1 MIARES
7 GEDDSADDGPR
18 PWRQWARPE
27 NSLDEGGGA
36 HRPDAERRR
45 YESERDE
52 SQMIGYRQHGR
63 RRSGD
68 EIRCAAET
76 LHRQGRRQGGRDDR
90 AGVAERIRAHD
101 QFEGVE
107 GARQRRR
114 ESGRDR
120 PRRAATDQSAQV
132 LPTQSQEDAG
142 PRGDRRA
149 DLGVTGLEPHR
160 GATAVGDQ
168 GLRDH
173 KEAVAERELSAVQGV
188 GLDWIDGRRRF
199 SRAPPSIHEP
209 EREPAETKRGQ
220 RGDRANPGAGAQP
233 LVERQPID
241 PDVREFR
248 DFRHRDHADSRD
260 GADEDRDRHLRK
272 SVRANERAQGRRRG
286 GERAPGK
293 DRHCRTRIAVMPR
306 PMDHSQ
312 ARGQQKILGCR
323 SAGSGSVISRNY
335 QAGAVRMA
343 NIDSLGFDGRL
354 ATRRR
359 ILRRGLAYGPY
370 APEGVEVDPQRITAM
385 ILGSA
390 KTAIR

>member
-1 MIARES
+1 
-7 GEDDSADDGPR
+7 
-18 PWRQWARPE
+18 
-27 NSLDEGGGA
+27 
-36 HRPDAERRR
+36 
-45 YESERDE
+45 
-52 SQMIGYRQHGR
+52 MIGYRQHGR

-68 EIRCAAET
+68 EIRGAAEP

-132 LPTQSQEDAG
+132 LPAQSQEDAG

-188 GLDWIDGRRRF
+188 GLDRIDGRRRF

-220 RGDRANPGAGAQP
+220 RGDRANPGACAQP
-233 LVERQPID
+233 LVERQAID

-248 DFRHRDHADSRD
+248 DFRHRDHADARD

-272 SVRANERAQGRRRG
+272 SVRANERSQGRRRG

-306 PMDHSQ
+306 RMDHSQ
-312 ARGQQKILGCR
+312 ARGQQKNPRLRFRGIRERDITELSVQFVLGAAAHGEHLGKAYAINVLTPIER
-323 SAGSGSVISRNY
+323 WKTPALKAAFLLFNLKFTLWELLRVGVHLFRALDGDFAQEFTAFSI
-335 QAGAVRMA
+335 A
-343 NIDSLGFDGRL
+343 NSNR
-354 ATRRR
+354 T
-359 ILRRGLAYGPY
+359 
-370 APEGVEVDPQRITAM
+370 
-385 ILGSA
+385 
-390 KTAIR
+390 